1 MTQQRPIPTGDRTQP
16 GEDVFKPPLPRWAY
30 PIVNPTIAAILR
42 SPLHRLMSNALMLL
56 SFQGR
61 KSGKR
66 YTIPVGYL
74 RQGQRLYIFS
84 HAGWWKN
91 LPGQQVT
98 VRLCGRELR
107 GTVRRLEE
115 PSEIAAMVHLAQ
127 AQRGAQMVERMGLM
141 EYADANRSGPLPQRT
156 KFFEIMLDE
165 AAA

>member
-1 MTQQRPIPTGDRTQP
+1 
-16 GEDVFKPPLPRWAY
+16 
-30 PIVNPTIAAILR
+30 
-42 SPLHRLMSNALMLL
+42 MLL

-74 RQGQRLYIFS
+74 QQGQRLFIFS
-84 HAGWWKN
+84 HAGWWQN
-91 LPGQQVT
+91 LPGQPVT
-98 VRLCGRELR
+98 VRLRGRTLR
-107 GTVRRLEE
+107 GTVRRLEA

-127 AQRGAQMVERMGLM
+127 AQRGAKMVERMGLL

-165 AAA
+165 VAA